1 MSTSFCSTRSRRA
14 PADGDSESAE
24 ADSDAAPDADQWNDD
39 GDSWWSPHPVP
50 PSYRD
55 ET

>member
-1 MSTSFCSTRSRRA
+1 MPTSYCSTRSRPT
-14 PADGDSESAE
+14 PADSDSESA
-24 ADSDAAPDADQWNDD
+24 DAAPDTDRDQWNDD
-39 GDSWWSPHPVP
+39 GDSWWAPHPVP